1 MMGLSIQQFDD
12 LVELWDKEGQRR
24 DIDWLEYAQDFRNR
38 TAKLEA
44 RNGRL
49 RENRDY
55 LERIIR
61 AEIVGGK
68 YEALKRRIEEMEK
81 DTWCG
86 HASLYC
92 GYPKRYERLKNYAQ
106 HRIGCEMW
114 EGDKPCDCGLD
125 ALKEAK

>member
-12 LVELWDKEGQRR
+12 LVELWDKEGQPP

-92 GYPKRYERLKNYAQ
+92 GYPKRYERLEKENK
-106 HRIGCEMW
+106 R
-114 EGDKPCDCGLD
+114 
-125 ALKEAK
+125 LKEHAKHKGMCSRRCAGWCMYL